1 MDPETLAVARDRLR
15 PVENIQEDQ
24 VQQEEPVYAEVHQ
37 EDPDAIE
44 VVPEEPEVALEA
56 TPDVVSQAGTRAAA
70 PLEIVLLPPQASP
83 PGLDPPRAKAVPAPH
98 RAGGEHR
105 AGFRVHR
112 GLS

>member
-1 MDPETLAVARDRLR
+1 MARDRLR
-15 PVENIQEDQ
+15 PVENIQENR

-44 VVPEEPEVALEA
+44 VISEEPEVALEA
-56 TPDVVSQAGTRAAA
+56 TPDVVSHAGGGALGDCVAA
-70 PLEIVLLPPQASP
+70 PQASP
-83 PGLDPPRAKAVPAPH
+83 PGLDQPRAKVIPAPH
-98 RAGGEHR
+98 RARREHR